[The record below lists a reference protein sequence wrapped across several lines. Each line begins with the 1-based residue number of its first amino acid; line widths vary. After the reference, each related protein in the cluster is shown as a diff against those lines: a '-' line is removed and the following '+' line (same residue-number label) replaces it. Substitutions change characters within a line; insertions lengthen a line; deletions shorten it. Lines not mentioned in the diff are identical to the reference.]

1 MENRERDI
9 DRLARYIIILAGILF
24 VGFIGWYFRSV
35 LAYIVLSAVV
45 ALIAHPLFKIFMK
58 LKVKGRH
65 IPDWLAAGV
74 SLVCVFVIGFGI
86 MTTIYPV
93 ISSVIGDISTA
104 NINNM
109 GQAMSIP
116 LENLNLSLIKTFP
129 GLGMDFR
136 IEEVVLGE
144 LQGLA
149 SMGSLS
155 SMVGS
160 VAGIIAS
167 IFVGIFAVMFISF
180 FFIKNPGMITNIILA
195 VVPDRYEAQAKATLG
210 EIATL
215 ISRYFVGLILEI
227 LGVSVINFLGLLLV
241 AQMGFRYSIGI
252 AFMTGILNVIPYLG
266 PLIGGTIGIALS
278 LTIRYVCA
286 SSFGLAV
293 GFPAFVAVLIGI
305 FVFTQLVDN
314 YLFQPFIYSNSVKA
328 HPLEIFLVLLM
339 VGHMAGVAG
348 MLVAIPSYTVIRV
361 IAKQFFGNIKPVKA
375 LTENHHKQ

>member
-9 DRLARYIIILAGILF
+9 DRLARYIIILAGVLIA
-24 VGFIGWYFRSV
+24 GFFCWYFRSV
-35 LAYIVLSAVV
+35 LAYVVLSAVV
-45 ALIAHPLFKIFMK
+45 ALVAHPLFKVFMK
-58 LKVKGRH
+58 IHVKGRH
-65 IPDWLAAGV
+65 VPDWMAAGV
-74 SLVCVFVIGFGI
+74 SLLCVFAVGFGI
-86 MTTIYPV
+86 VTTIYPV
-93 ISSVIGDISTA
+93 ISSVIGDISAA

-116 LENLNLSLIKTFP
+116 LENLNLTLIKTFP

-149 SMGSLS
+149 DMSSLS

-160 VAGIIAS
+160 VASIIAG
-167 IFVGIFAVMFISF
+167 IFVAIFAVMFISF

-195 VVPDRYEAQAKATLG
+195 VVPDKYEAQAKATLG

-227 LGVSVINFLGLLLV
+227 LGVSTINFLGLLIV
-241 AQMGFRYSIGI
+241 ARMGFRYSIGI

-266 PLIGGTIGIALS
+266 PLIGGTIGVALS

-293 GFPAFVAVLIGI
+293 SFPAFVAILIGI

-339 VGHMAGVAG
+339 AGHIAGVAG

-361 IAKQFFGNIKPVKA
+361 IAKQFFGNVKPVKA
-375 LTENHHKQ
+375 LTNDHKQ